1 MLVEKA
7 VAASYLLATK
17 DHLHDTATHI
27 RESILT
33 AFRKSKEMA
42 WPPTLEDVM
51 QMASEPLLEELER
64 FLCLFFSGNESEVVQ
79 NEKTK
84 RFAYS
89 IRQDICRAVL
99 LGRWKL
105 AKHILIFTTIRHIY
119 RSKQMTTINCLCH
132 CESYSFG
139 IELETAMAKAL
150 KKTSR

>member
-1 MLVEKA
+1 ML
-7 VAASYLLATK
+7 SL
-17 DHLHDTATHI
+17 
-27 RESILT
+27 S
-33 AFRKSKEMA
+33 
-42 WPPTLEDVM
+42 
-51 QMASEPLLEELER
+51 
-64 FLCLFFSGNESEVVQ
+64 FFSGNESEVVQ

-89 IRQDICRAVL
+89 IRQDICRTVS

-105 AKHILIFTTIRHIY
+105 VKHILIFTTIRHSY

-139 IELETAMAKAL
+139 IELETAMANAL